1 MVLKIPKKV
10 PRYRL
15 SIKGSPW
22 TIYLV
27 DQKQFDKIHPDLM
40 DTRLCGVSDGDFQ
53 SIYLLTEY
61 TRPAVIRTLMHE
73 LVHAFLA
80 DLDAI
85 KETSKKGD
93 NLIPEEMV
101 AESCAIGF
109 VELLTHINLLTDFV
123 ARNIKDVEE
132 DTDDE

>member
-1 MVLKIPKKV
+1 MALKIPKNV
-10 PRYRL
+10 PRYKL

-27 DQKQFDKIHPDLM
+27 NQKQFDRIHPDLK
-40 DTRLCGVSDGDFQ
+40 DTRLCGVSDGDYQ
-53 SIYLLTEY
+53 SIYILTEY
-61 TRPAVIRTLMHE
+61 TRPATIRTLMHE
-73 LVHAFLA
+73 LVHAFMA

-85 KETSKKGD
+85 KEESDKGD

-109 VELLTHINLLTDFV
+109 VELLGHINLLMDFMTKHV
-123 ARNIKDVEE
+123 KDVEE
-132 DTDDE
+132 DVGDE